1 MSIGR
6 SSPLDKI
13 LTELIDLS
21 HNIGGEERCLA
32 ILGEGNT
39 SAINGDGTFWVKA
52 SGSHLATIDEKG
64 FSRVSLK
71 VVQSLCQVESMSDD
85 AVAEGLKNA
94 LIDPSYR
101 KPSVET
107 FLHGL
112 CYLETGVTWVAHT
125 HPISVN
131 SILCSRL
138 GASPFLNHLFP
149 DGIVV
154 CGLSPAV
161 VPYIDPGFPLALAFR
176 NELRRYMDK
185 NGLPPKVFLMVNH
198 GLVALGSSAR
208 EVFNITLMADKWAK
222 VILGTFALGGP
233 NYLSDEEAMRIN
245 NRQDEAYRRSQLGVA

>member
-1 MSIGR
+1 ME
-6 SSPLDKI
+6 KI
-13 LTELIDLS
+13 LADLIELS
-21 HNIGGEERCLA
+21 HNIGVEERGLA

-52 SGSHLATIDEKG
+52 SGSHLASIDEKG

-71 VVQSLCQVESMSDD
+71 VIKNLCQGETMSDE
-85 AVAEGLKNA
+85 AVAEGLQNA

-131 SILCSRL
+131 SILCSRM
-138 GASPFLNHLFP
+138 GASPFLNHLYP

-154 CGLSPAV
+154 CGLTPAV
-161 VPYIDPGFPLALAFR
+161 VPYIDPGFPLALSFR
-176 NELRRYMDK
+176 DELRRYLDK
-185 NGLPPKVFLMVNH
+185 NGHPPKVFLMVNH

-222 VILGTFALGGP
+222 VILGTFAFGGP
-233 NYLSDEEAMRIN
+233 NYLSEDESNRIN